1 MKHHDYLPAAIATA
15 AAIITSIASLT
26 AASPLENDFK
36 NPPVQSRPY
45 VWWHWM
51 GSNFSKQGITSDLE
65 AMKASGIGGA
75 TIFNLASAVQESHKP
90 TLNNP
95 WPDQTYRSPKY
106 WDALR
111 HAAAEAQR
119 LGLEI
124 GLHNTVGYST
134 TGGPWIDQEKNMQRL
149 VSKSVTLEGGRQVSI
164 EIPRP
169 DPTTYRGWGNSGLSF
184 EFFRDIAVLAVPASG
199 EIAPEAIIDLTSSL
213 KDNRLTWN
221 APAGKWQIVRLCHA
235 PTGASPHPLPDELIG
250 KTLEVDK
257 LSLDLN
263 RYHWDQVIEP
273 MKQHLGP
280 YLGKS
285 FRHFL
290 IDSYEAGTQN
300 WTPAFR
306 EEFRK
311 RKGYDPLPWLLTL
324 EKRTVGDKDRSAR
337 FTWDLNDVISSL
349 YYENGWLTGVDKMKA
364 VGMDLQFEPYG
375 GQFDTVEGA
384 ALADIPMGEFW
395 TGRAGGIN
403 ATVVAAARAAGRT
416 VVGAEAFTGPPSIS
430 KWSETPGF
438 LKQSADGTFASG
450 ANRMILHHWVHQPFD
465 DRYKPGMG
473 MGWWG
478 THFNRHQTWARD
490 GTAFYQYLGRTQAML
505 QAGEAPA
512 DFVSVGKS
520 QGSDIISWREFRKGL
535 KVRDGRIVLSSGRS
549 YPFLGIPHDGRMLP
563 GDLKL
568 ITTLLDQGAVIVCSK
583 PSGSPGLAG
592 YPTSDIEVKSSTLW
606 NDEAIR
612 ALGKGRLYTK
622 GDVDAAIRDF
632 KITPMIQFPGASGV
646 SGTART
652 TKDATLIFVANTT
665 AAPVHF
671 TASFRISGQRPE
683 LWDAENGSIRFAPI
697 WRQKD
702 GRTEV
707 DLTLDLYR
715 SVFVVF
721 RDAKLPADHV
731 AAMVSKSSGDG
742 TLEIVKARFGDAQGN
757 RWMDVTEKL
766 RQLSSNGSL
775 RLASAHPGAFGRD
788 PAPNI
793 VKQLEVEYRL
803 GGKSLSV
810 TIAEGKPLSLGT
822 PTVSDAQLTAAADG
836 SVTVSSGSGTRGE
849 LVFASGA
856 RKPFALPAPT
866 AATELKGP
874 WNVILDSPVE
884 ESRKLVMP
892 KLENLAGHADPNVM
906 YFSGIANYS
915 MKFEISDLKSQMT
928 LDLGKVHDLAR
939 VTLNGKDLGV
949 LWQSPFTLD
958 ISSALKS
965 GSNHLEIAVTNTWH
979 NRLVGD
985 EQYPAD
991 FEWGEDRDD
1000 KGHAMKSYPDWFVKN
1015 QPRPEK
1021 NRKCFVVWYY
1031 HRKDTKLLPAG
1042 LLGPVT
1048 LTQTSRQTVTP

>member
-1 MKHHDYLPAAIATA
+1 MNPLKNLFLAATLGLPISATA
-15 AAIITSIASLT
+15 QTT
-26 AASPLENDFK
+26 LESDFL
-36 NPPVQSRPY
+36 NPPTVARPY

-51 GSNFSKQGITSDLE
+51 GSNFSKEGITKDLE

-106 WDALR
+106 WEALR
-111 HAAAEAQR
+111 HAASEAER

-134 TGGPWIDQEKNMQRL
+134 TGGPWIDEEKNMQHL
-149 VSKSVTLEGGRQVSI
+149 VSKSVTVDGGKRVSI

-169 DPTTYRGWGNSGLSF
+169 DPTVYRGWGNSGLA
-184 EFFRDIAVLAVPASG
+184 FRYFKDIAVLAVPASG
-199 EIAPEAIIDLTSSL
+199 DIDPAKTIDLTASF
-213 KDNRLTWN
+213 KDNRLDWD
-221 APAGKWQIVRLCHA
+221 APAGKWHVVRFCHA
-235 PTGASPHPLPDELIG
+235 PTGASPHPVPDEVIG

-263 RYHWDQVIEP
+263 RFHWNTVIEP
-273 MKQHLGP
+273 MKQHLGA

-290 IDSYEAGTQN
+290 IDSYEAGKQN

-306 EEFRK
+306 EEFKK
-311 RKGYDPLPWLLTL
+311 RKGYDPLPWLFTL
-324 EKRTVGDKDRSAR
+324 EKRTVGDKDQSAR
-337 FTWDLNDVISSL
+337 FQWDLNDVISTL
-349 YYENGWLTGVDKMKA
+349 YYENGWLTGVGKMKA

-395 TGRAGGIN
+395 TGKGGGIN
-403 ATVVAAARAAGRT
+403 STIVAAARAAGRK
-416 VVGAEAFTGPPSIS
+416 VVGAEAFTGPPTLS
-430 KWSETPGF
+430 KWTETPGF
-438 LKQSADGTFASG
+438 LKQSADGTFLSG

-478 THFNRHQTWARD
+478 THFNRHQTWAKD
-490 GTAFYQYLGRTQAML
+490 GAAFYQYLGRTQAML
-505 QAGEAPA
+505 QSGETPS

-520 QGSDIISWREFRKGL
+520 QGSDIISWREFRNGV
-535 KVRDGRIVLSSGRS
+535 KVQDGRIVVSSGRS

-563 GDLKL
+563 GDVKR
-568 ITTLLDQGAVIVCSK
+568 ITALLEQGAVIVCSK
-583 PSGSPGLAG
+583 PSGSPGLAD
-592 YPTSDIEVKSSTLW
+592 YPASDAEVKSSTLW

-612 ALGKGRLYTK
+612 TVGKGRLYTK
-622 GDVDAAIRDF
+622 ADIGAAIRDF
-632 KITPMIQFPGASGV
+632 KITPILEISGASGV
-646 SGTART
+646 SGTARQ
-652 TKDATLIFVANTT
+652 TKDATLIFLANTT
-665 AAPVHF
+665 AAPMSF
-671 TASFRISGQRPE
+671 TASFRINGQRPE
-683 LWDAENGSIRFAPI
+683 LWDAENGSIRFAPV
-697 WRQKD
+697 WREKD

-707 DLTLDLYR
+707 DLTLDRYR

-721 RDAKLPADHV
+721 RNSKLPTDHV
-731 AAMVSKSSGDG
+731 VAVVSKSSGDG
-742 TLEIVKARFGDAQGN
+742 ALEIVKARFGAAQGN

-766 RQLSSNGSL
+766 RQLSSKGSL
-775 RLASAHPGAFGRD
+775 QLSSAHPGAFGKD

-793 VKQLEVEYRL
+793 VKQLEVDYRL
-803 GGKSLSV
+803 GGKSLTV
-810 TIAEGKPLSLGT
+810 TIPEGKPLSLGT
-822 PTVSDAQLTAAADG
+822 PNVSDVHFTAAADG
-836 SVTVSSGSGTRGE
+836 SVSAASVSGTRGE
-849 LVFASGA
+849 LVFASGK
-856 RKPFALPAPT
+856 RQPFELPAPT
-866 AATELKGP
+866 AAAELKGP
-874 WNVILDSPVE
+874 WNVVLDSPVDE
-884 ESRKLVMP
+884 TRKLVLS
-892 KLENLAGHADPNVM
+892 KLENLAGHADPAVK
-906 YFSGIANYS
+906 YFSGTATYS
-915 MKFEISDLKSQMT
+915 LKFEISNLKSPMT

-958 ISSALKS
+958 ISSALKT

-985 EQYPAD
+985 EQFPAD
-991 FEWGEDRDD
+991 FEWGEDRQE
-1000 KGHAMKSYPDWFVKN
+1000 KGHAMKAYPDWFVKN
-1015 QPRPEK
+1015 QTRPEK

-1031 HRKDTKLLPAG
+1031 HRKDTPLLPAG
-1042 LLGPVT
+1042 LVGPVT
-1048 LTQTSRQTVTP
+1048 LIPESATNVKP